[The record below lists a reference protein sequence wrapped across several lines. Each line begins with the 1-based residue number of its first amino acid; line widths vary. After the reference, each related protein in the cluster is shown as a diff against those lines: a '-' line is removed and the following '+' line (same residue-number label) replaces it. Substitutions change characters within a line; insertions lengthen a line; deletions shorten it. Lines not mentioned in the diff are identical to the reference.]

1 MVGIY
6 SSHRGTSHLSF
17 VALSDTEYHVVKL
30 AAKSHLA
37 TCICVNTGGFIR
49 QTCKQLGSDEKLW
62 SRVGL
67 YLWRKLLECL

>member
-17 VALSDTEYHVVKL
+17 VALSDTEYHIVKL

-37 TCICVNTGGFIR
+37 TCIRVNIRGFIR
-49 QTCKQLGSDEKLW
+49 QTQLGSDEKLW
-62 SRVGL
+62 SRAGL
-67 YLWRKLLECL
+67 YLWRKLLQCL

>member
-17 VALSDTEYHVVKL
+17 VALSDTEYHILKL

-37 TCICVNTGGFIR
+37 TCIHVNTRGFIL
-49 QTCKQLGSDEKLW
+49 QMYKQLG
-62 SRVGL
+62 
-67 YLWRKLLECL
+67 